1 MLKEAGVIDSGGAGL
16 FYIADGIMKTI
27 NGNQPSADTV
37 NASSD
42 KEHSVDFSLFDENQ
56 LIYIR
61 ILYLEF
67 LLRAANANRH
77 RRFFRQRMQS
87 ISSTASGNRWQPLKR
102 IDIKGARPHLHPRQ
116 GA

>member
-42 KEHSVDFSLFDENQ
+42 KEHSVDFSLFDENSA
-56 LIYIR
+56 LTYG
-61 ILYLEF
+61 YCTEF
-67 LLRAANANRH
+67 LLRLQNAKTDIEGFSAKDAVGYLNSVG
-77 RRFFRQRMQS
+77 QS
-87 ISSTASGNRWQPLKR
+87 VVAFKNGSILKVHVHTFTP
-102 IDIKGARPHLHPRQ
+102 ARS
-116 GA
+116 